1 MKKRYIYTILFGIP
15 GFMIS
20 ALIAWIVAGTAAGAL
35 WIFVFGDNPWPA
47 SVDKILPV
55 LLVVVFL
62 AIWIVLLTAG
72 FLIGKRL
79 ERHPEIN
86 KNHIWISIG
95 VVVAIGLGFGLF
107 QLRAGNIGPQSEGAR
122 CSEYCSQKGY
132 SASSMPPL
140 NSGDRTCSCLDEF
153 GNAVIT
159 VPLENIGAA
168 K

>member
-15 GFMIS
+15 GFLIS
-20 ALIAWIVAGTAAGAL
+20 ALIFWIVAGAAAGAL

-55 LLVVVFL
+55 LLVIVFL

-72 FLIGKRL
+72 FLAGKRL
-79 ERHPEIN
+79 ERTSEIN

-95 VVVAIGLGFGLF
+95 VVVAIGLVFGLF
-107 QLRAGNIGPQSEGAR
+107 QLRVGNIGPQSEGAR